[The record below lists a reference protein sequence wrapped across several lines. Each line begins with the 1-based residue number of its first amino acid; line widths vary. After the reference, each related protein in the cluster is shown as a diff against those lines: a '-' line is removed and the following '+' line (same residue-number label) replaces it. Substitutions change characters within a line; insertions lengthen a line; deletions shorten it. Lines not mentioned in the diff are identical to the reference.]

1 MPTSIEV
8 GRRLRKL
15 RGGETRDDV
24 AAAVGISASTLGMYE
39 CGRRMPRDEI
49 KISLAHY
56 FGTTVQALF
65 FNDIGGK

>member
-24 AAAVGISASTLGMYE
+24 AAAVGISASALGMYE
-39 CGRRMPRDEI
+39 CGQRMPRDEI
-49 KISLAHY
+49 KISLANY
-56 FGTTVQALF
+56 FGTTVQDLF
-65 FNDIGGK
+65 FDDIGGK